1 MKRTLAISF
10 AMLSLA
16 LAALAM
22 APSRAGA
29 ADEFKW
35 FDKLDDGIAEAKKT
49 GKPIFLCFR

>member
-10 AMLSLA
+10 AVLSLA

-29 ADEFKW
+29 ADEFRW